1 MNVGGLVRLVVQ
13 EQTPGV
19 SEEEAIRLADV
30 ESGRG
35 MDPGSCP
42 GLHPVVWVA
51 GGSSDGPDWRR
62 AVGQEVHF
70 FFPFTFCVIHILSHE
85 QVQTVFS
92 LKVFR

>member
-1 MNVGGLVRLVVQ
+1 MVNVGGLVRLVVQ

-70 FFPFTFCVIHILSHE
+70 FSFHFLCYSYFIS
-85 QVQTVFS
+85 
-92 LKVFR
+92 